1 MHIFL
6 FIFFNLYI
14 FVIIKGML
22 IIGGNY
28 GRQEDMCIQVL
39 RYMVDLQI
47 LGIMVR

>member
-28 GRQEDMCIQVL
+28 GRFNGKNSI
-39 RYMVDLQI
+39 
-47 LGIMVR
+47 IM